1 MEMKSK
7 SMKIRITVKNGIFE
21 VFNINNRN
29 EWVFDSLFT
38 GIPSQNVEL
47 NYLLLFYKKND
58 ENRTSGY

>member
-7 SMKIRITVKNGIFE
+7 SMKIRITAKNGIFE

-47 NYLLLFYKKND
+47 NYLLLFYKKK
-58 ENRTSGY
+58 R